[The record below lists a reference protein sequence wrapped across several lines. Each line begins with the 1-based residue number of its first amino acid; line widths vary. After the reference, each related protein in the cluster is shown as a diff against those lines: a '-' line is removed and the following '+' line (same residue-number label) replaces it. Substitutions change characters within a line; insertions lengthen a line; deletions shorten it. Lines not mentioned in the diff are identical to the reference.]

1 MISIYP
7 RALANNHKFIV
18 IITTYEKIN
27 LHYHIKCSVIQGF
40 LAQGEAVIT
49 HVKKFGIFSRALI

>member
-1 MISIYP
+1 MISIYSS
-7 RALANNHKFIV
+7 ALVVV
-18 IITTYEKIN
+18 IIATYEKIN
-27 LHYHIKCSVIQGF
+27 LHYRIKCGVIQGF